1 MKMTWAAARTNA
13 GYNQRE
19 VCAKIDIGLNTLI
32 DWEKYRK
39 YPNVVQATKLC
50 KLYGCTL
57 DDISIA

>member
-1 MKMTWAAARTNA
+1 MKLTWAAARVNA

-39 YPNVVQATKLC
+39 YPNVVYAEKLC
-50 KLYGCTL
+50 KLYGCRL
-57 DDISIA
+57 EDISIA